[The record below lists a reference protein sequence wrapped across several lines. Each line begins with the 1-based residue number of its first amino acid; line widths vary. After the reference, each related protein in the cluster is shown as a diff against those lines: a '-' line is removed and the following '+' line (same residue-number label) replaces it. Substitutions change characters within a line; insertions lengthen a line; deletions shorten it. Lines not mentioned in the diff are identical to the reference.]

1 MSAPRDEG
9 PNKRE
14 LSTEHICLVRPLIV
28 FTVFPLNIRTLSRRI
43 PATIV
48 VTTFYFGLLI
58 YPLIRLIDWL
68 VPDWQPG
75 TVTLLVLLVL
85 PPAVRILSSRFQG
98 AFARQFAAIS
108 MTWMGLCFQLFP
120 IVIVLE
126 IFRLLVP
133 VTDTTV
139 GLICLVA
146 ILILGGWG
154 LINAQLLNVRHVPLA
169 TDGSVAGKS
178 LVQITDVHIGSRRPT
193 FLRRIVKR
201 INELQADAV
210 MITGDLVDDDV
221 SEQDL
226 RSLAEL
232 NTTAYFILGNHER
245 YANTEQIIQQFRA
258 LNGIVLRNETVD
270 ADPFQFIGL
279 DDAEARD
286 TVKKGL
292 SNLSKLDNRYRIL
305 LYHRPEG
312 AEEAADWGINVMV
325 SGHTHRGQIF
335 PFNHLVKRIHPRLHG
350 SFAVG
355 DLHLYVSPGTGTW
368 GPILRTKALCEL
380 TQFQF
385 SRDPITPQSP
395 KST

>member
-1 MSAPRDEG
+1 MSTPRDEG

-146 ILILGGWG
+146 
-154 LINAQLLNVRHVPLA
+154 
-169 TDGSVAGKS
+169 S
-178 LVQITDVHIGSRRPT
+178 
-193 FLRRIVKR
+193 
-201 INELQADAV
+201 
-210 MITGDLVDDDV
+210 
-221 SEQDL
+221 
-226 RSLAEL
+226 
-232 NTTAYFILGNHER
+232 
-245 YANTEQIIQQFRA
+245 
-258 LNGIVLRNETVD
+258 
-270 ADPFQFIGL
+270 
-279 DDAEARD
+279 
-286 TVKKGL
+286 
-292 SNLSKLDNRYRIL
+292 
-305 LYHRPEG
+305 
-312 AEEAADWGINVMV
+312 
-325 SGHTHRGQIF
+325 
-335 PFNHLVKRIHPRLHG
+335 
-350 SFAVG
+350 
-355 DLHLYVSPGTGTW
+355 
-368 GPILRTKALCEL
+368 
-380 TQFQF
+380 
-385 SRDPITPQSP
+385 
-395 KST
+395 